1 MSTLT
6 DRQAEAQRG
15 QPSYLRS
22 YSPGQLAVFE
32 PAVYKVATHP
42 TLSPAQPDHSPP
54 SSGAP
59 CDLQPTQL
67 TFTAQ

>member
-42 TLSPAQPDHSPP
+42 TSPKP
-54 SSGAP
+54 SLTTALP
-59 CDLQPTQL
+59 LQGHL
-67 TFTAQ
+67 